1 MKMFFNTISLIWSN
15 AWWLNI
21 FLTLIVIYSGR
32 NRQPRSTMMWI
43 MVLTLFPI
51 VGFIPYILMG
61 RDTRRI
67 NMFNF
72 KMDRDLAIS
81 DKIKLQQEEIDR
93 IPSKL
98 AQASKNEEAAAAR
111 ELALLGLN
119 LGGSLITADNDVEI
133 FVDGR
138 EKFKSLIRDIE
149 GAKYSIEFQYYIIKS
164 DNLGKTI
171 IDKLIEAAGR
181 GVKVRFLTDGVGGRY
196 LRKSEVRD
204 MKRAGIETAFFYRS
218 ILKYFNLRLNYRNH
232 RKLVCIDD
240 EIGYCGGFNVGDEY
254 LGKYPK
260 FGYWRD
266 THLRIRGSAAKAI
279 KTRFLQDWFYA
290 SGLQAD
296 LEPPCRDV
304 SGSGDTP
311 CQLLTSGPDTELKN
325 IKLSMTKMIME
336 ANHSVYIQTPYFIP
350 DAGFYEVL
358 VMILHQGVE
367 VNLMIP
373 DRPDHPI
380 VYPATLSFVSDIID
394 AGGNVYRYDGG
405 FLHSKAI
412 MVDDSLSMVGSANI
426 DERSFSLNFE
436 ASMIIYS
443 AEVNAKLRE
452 AFIQDMKK
460 STKLTREK
468 LDKRSFFIRAKEPIC
483 RLFAPLL

>member
-15 AWWLNI
+15 VWWLNI

-43 MVLTLFPI
+43 MVLTLLPI
-51 VGFIPYILMG
+51 VGFIPYLLFG
-61 RDTRRI
+61 RDTRRKHI
-67 NMFNF
+67 FNF
-72 KMDRDLAIS
+72 KMDKDLALS
-81 DKIKLQQEEIDR
+81 DEIKLQQEELDKMPR
-93 IPSKL
+93 KL
-98 AQASKNEEAAAAR
+98 ARASKDDEIAAAR
-111 ELALLGLN
+111 ELALLGLS
-119 LGGSLITADNDVEI
+119 LGGSLITDDNDVEVFI
-133 FVDGR
+133 DGR
-138 EKFKSLIRDIE
+138 EKFKSLISDIDR
-149 GAKYSIEFQYYIIKS
+149 AKYSIEIQYYIIKS

-171 IDKLIEAAGR
+171 VSKLIGAAKR

-196 LRKSEVRD
+196 LKKAEISA
-204 MKRAGIETAFFYRS
+204 MNRAGIETAFFYPS
-218 ILKYFNLRLNYRNH
+218 VLKYFNLRMNYRNH

-254 LGKYPK
+254 LGKSSK
-260 FGYWRD
+260 FEYWRD

-290 SGLQAD
+290 SGMCPGT
-296 LEPPCRDV
+296 EPPYRDV
-304 SGSGDTP
+304 SGMGDTP

-350 DAGFYEVL
+350 DEGFYEIL

-394 AGGNVYRYDGG
+394 EGGNVYRYDGG
-405 FLHSKAI
+405 FLHSKVI
-412 MVDDSLSMVGSANI
+412 LVDDSLSMVGSANI

-436 ASMIIYS
+436 ASMIVYS
-443 AEVNAKLRE
+443 AEVNAKLRK
-452 AFIQDMKK
+452 AFAEDMKK
-460 STKLTREK
+460 STKLTGKELYR
-468 LDKRSFFIRAKEPIC
+468 RSFFTRAKEPIC